1 MEMACFHLAGTGNRR
16 ALLWVGLLVTNSMLV
31 LPGRVGFL
39 AWQGRS
45 CISVNA
51 AGLWHRFEA
60 VDLAPDHSTKQ
71 SSLQLILVTIR
82 SEVVAVNI

>member
-1 MEMACFHLAGTGNRR
+1 M
-16 ALLWVGLLVTNSMLV
+16 
-31 LPGRVGFL
+31 
-39 AWQGRS
+39 
-45 CISVNA
+45 NA

-60 VDLAPDHSTKQ
+60 VDLAPEHSTKQ